1 MVVLVEVVR
10 KAYLASIVPV
20 IVNAILNEHQLIV
33 DIIAFVSKGDFPR
46 SRLGEKQR
54 GKILASWVTRKMRTI
69 AQFGIRDA
77 DAADSQITE
86 VAEPRSRVGSVVGK
100 GSSLRNVETIDA
112 RPINGRDTQQQ
123 HQEPLMHDYSIIPPG
138 VSEMPAAHY
147 ESSIVESPPLAI
159 NEVEDTSETP
169 VDSSNRHSY
178 FNFENSAYNQ
188 SQRPTDPPPLEL
200 PGHSTY
206 EEQQRADEPPSPPPK
221 MDNPA
226 GPVFEITPPKPRPSQ
241 QQQQQQQHQQARSV
255 LPGGRDSLPSQ
266 QLRHHQTSSD
276 ASERSSSQ
284 TYHSSSWYQ
293 EDVDGRSR
301 TETGRLRIANA
312 GDDDE
317 QADWPQ
323 EALRHMNLSSG
334 GNKGGGGNDRRG
346 GGIYKD
352 WDDGYD
358 GRGYGNAL

>member
-1 MVVLVEVVR
+1 MR

-20 IVNAILNEHQLIV
+20 IVNAILNEHQVIV

-112 RPINGRDTQQQ
+112 RPMNGRDTQQQ
-123 HQEPLMHDYSIIPPG
+123 LQEHLTHDYSIIPPG

-147 ESSIVESPPLAI
+147 ESSIVESPPLAT

-169 VDSSNRHSY
+169 VNSSNRHSY
-178 FNFENSAYNQ
+178 FNFENSSYNQ
-188 SQRPTDPPPLEL
+188 SQRSTDPPPLEL

-206 EEQQRADEPPSPPPK
+206 EEQQHTNEPPSPPPK
-221 MDNPA
+221 MNKPA
-226 GPVFEITPPKPRPSQ
+226 GPTFEITPPKPRHTQ
-241 QQQQQQQHQQARSV
+241 QQQQQQQDRPVPS
-255 LPGGRDSLPSQ
+255 GGRDSLPSQ
-266 QLRHHQTSSD
+266 QLRHHQTPSD
-276 ASERSSSQ
+276 ASERGSSQ

-293 EDVDGRSR
+293 EDLDGRSR

-312 GDDDE
+312 GDEDE
-317 QADWPQ
+317 KADWPQ
-323 EALRHMNLSSG
+323 EALMHMNLSS
-334 GNKGGGGNDRRG
+334 NGGGGNDTRRG
-346 GGIYKD
+346 GRGGSGGSQYND

>member
-1 MVVLVEVVR
+1 MR

-20 IVNAILNEHQLIV
+20 IVNAILNEHQVIV

-100 GSSLRNVETIDA
+100 GNSLRNVETIDT
-112 RPINGRDTQQQ
+112 RPMNGMDTQQQ
-123 HQEPLMHDYSIIPPG
+123 LQEPLPHDYSIIPAG

-147 ESSIVESPPLAI
+147 ESSIVESPPLAS

-169 VDSSNRHSY
+169 VNSSNRHSY
-178 FNFENSAYNQ
+178 FNFENSAHNR
-188 SQRPTDPPPLEL
+188 SQRPSDPPPLEL
-200 PGHSTY
+200 PGHSAY
-206 EEQQRADEPPSPPPK
+206 EEQQRTNQPPLPPPK
-221 MDNPA
+221 LSNPA
-226 GPVFEITPPKPRPSQ
+226 QPAFEFTPPKPRPSQ
-241 QQQQQQQHQQARSV
+241 QQQHQQHQQARPVVS
-255 LPGGRDSLPSQ
+255 GGRDSLPSQ
-266 QLRHHQTSSD
+266 QLRHHQTASD
-276 ASERSSSQ
+276 ASERGSSQ

-293 EDVDGRSR
+293 EDLDGRSR
-301 TETGRLRIANA
+301 AETGRLRIANA
-312 GDDDE
+312 DE
-317 QADWPQ
+317 EDEKADWPQ
-323 EALRHMNLSSG
+323 EALMHMNLSSNG
-334 GNKGGGGNDRRG
+334 GGGGNDARG
-346 GGIYKD
+346 GGRGGGGGSKYND

>member
-1 MVVLVEVVR
+1 MR

-20 IVNAILNEHQLIV
+20 IVNAILNEHQVIV
-33 DIIAFVSKGDFPR
+33 DIIAFVSQGDFPR

-100 GSSLRNVETIDA
+100 GSSLRNVETIDG
-112 RPINGRDTQQQ
+112 RPTNGRDTQQQ
-123 HQEPLMHDYSIIPPG
+123 YQEPLMHDYSIVPPG
-138 VSEMPAAHY
+138 VSEMPANHY
-147 ESSIVESPPLAI
+147 ESSIVESPPLAT

-178 FNFENSAYNQ
+178 FNFEDSAYTQ

-200 PGHSTY
+200 PAHTFY
-206 EEQQRADEPPSPPPK
+206 EEEQRTNEPPPPPPK
-221 MDNPA
+221 MNNPA

-241 QQQQQQQHQQARSV
+241 QQQQQQQARPIVFSS
-255 LPGGRDSLPSQ
+255 GRDSLPSQ
-266 QLRHHQTSSD
+266 QQLRLHQTPSD
-276 ASERSSSQ
+276 ASDRSPS
-284 TYHSSSWYQ
+284 YHSSSSYP
-293 EDVDGRSR
+293 EDLDGRSG
-301 TETGRLRIANA
+301 TGTGRLRIANA
-312 GDDDE
+312 GDNDE

-323 EALRHMNLSSG
+323 EALMHMNLSS
-334 GNKGGGGNDRRG
+334 NGGGGHDTRGGRG
-346 GGIYKD
+346 GGRGGGNYND